1 MLTWSKS
8 IYICRVSRG
17 TWAALPLL
25 VSRLPGGLGWRGWAL
40 WGASFR
46 VGRGAVLALVPW
58 WILDGVAPLFL
69 GEDCG
74 VALSGVRLGVGVGAV
89 LWSARG
95 GSRGVRFCR
104 CGPSGGRGG
113 RRRRGGLGVVGR
125 SVKHRQ
131 GMKTTYKMDILL
143 TWDVL
148 PSAVNGRTAGESDPR
163 PQA

>member
-1 MLTWSKS
+1 M
-8 IYICRVSRG
+8 
-17 TWAALPLL
+17 
-25 VSRLPGGLGWRGWAL
+25 

-95 GSRGVRFCR
+95 GGFSWCPFLSLWALG
-104 CGPSGGRGG
+104 GPGG
-113 RRRRGGLGVVGR
+113 RRRRGGRVL
-125 SVKHRQ
+125 
-131 GMKTTYKMDILL
+131 
-143 TWDVL
+143 WDAL
-148 PSAVNGRTAGESDPR
+148 
-163 PQA
+163 

>member
-1 MLTWSKS
+1 M
-8 IYICRVSRG
+8 
-17 TWAALPLL
+17 
-25 VSRLPGGLGWRGWAL
+25 

-95 GSRGVRFCR
+95 GVSRGVRFCR
-104 CGPSGGRGG
+104 CGPSGGRGV
-113 RRRRGGLGVVGR
+113 GGGGVAGV
-125 SVKHRQ
+125 
-131 GMKTTYKMDILL
+131 L
-143 TWDVL
+143 WDAL
-148 PSAVNGRTAGESDPR
+148 
-163 PQA
+163 

>member
-95 GSRGVRFCR
+95 GGFLVVSVFVAVGPRGA
-104 CGPSGGRGG
+104 GG
-113 RRRRGGLGVVGR
+113 
-125 SVKHRQ
+125 
-131 GMKTTYKMDILL
+131 
-143 TWDVL
+143 
-148 PSAVNGRTAGESDPR
+148 SAVAGWPGCCGTPCKTQTRNEDDL
-163 PQA
+163 